1 MDPEVTTGL
10 ELKSKVCIK
19 CGAKW
24 LNGQHYWSTGI
35 IGDDQTLSN
44 LVCSLVESPNCVN
57 PVHKK
62 GHIYGEKDT
71 WEKRRKFIDNNYK
84 GSDDNAPWKNY
95 EI

>member
-1 MDPEVTTGL
+1 MDPEETTGL
-10 ELKSKVCIK
+10 SLESKACTK

-35 IGDDQTLSN
+35 IGDTKTLSN
-44 LVCSLVESPNCVN
+44 LVCGLVESPDCIN
-57 PVHKK
+57 PDHKR

-71 WEKRRKFIDNNYK
+71 WEKRRQFIDRHYK
-84 GSDDNAPWKNY
+84 GSSNAPWKDY